1 MEIEA
6 IVAIYLDD
14 IQVICNDDSSVD
26 HLIVDLLPL
35 TADNRTEQYVKMSLK
50 IALSKEVG
58 LHDITL
64 SNN

>member
-14 IQVICNDDSSVD
+14 IQVIYNDDSSVD

-35 TADNRTEQYVKMSLK
+35 TSDNQTEQYVKMSLK
-50 IALSKEVG
+50 IALSKEV
-58 LHDITL
+58 
-64 SNN
+64 